1 MGIEGKVVDVE
12 VGETQMNNVQSNQG
26 DQTHNDVITQVKLT
40 KGSEMNW
47 TGVRTQIQANWT
59 RVET

>member
-1 MGIEGKVVDVE
+1 MVDAT
-12 VGETQMNNVQSNQG
+12 VGETQMHNVQSNQF
-26 DQTHNDVITQVKLT
+26 DPTQNDVITQVKLT

-47 TGVRTQIQANWT
+47 TGVRTQIQTNWT